1 MSVIKHLFKA
11 VAVITVFTIA
21 TRVMGFLFRIYLAN
35 KIGSEALGVYQI
47 GFSLFIV
54 LATVVGSGLP
64 LSISKLTAKYQE
76 KKDTKSEHNAV
87 SAAMIIGLA
96 VSILIT
102 FAVFTFKN
110 PISSLLASQYSIN
123 ILLMLVP
130 AIIATAIFSSFRG
143 SLWGHKRHFAVSF
156 TEFVEQIVRT
166 ILAVVFLEFGI
177 FNLTGAMSA
186 SLALT
191 IGCFFSAL
199 MAGWYY
205 FKNGGKLVR
214 PKRKYY
220 STVLKSAGPITGVR
234 VASSLIQPLI
244 AVLIPLR
251 LVAVGYTTSQALSL
265 LGVAV
270 GMSFPL
276 LFLPITVVGALSTA
290 LIPELSALM
299 ENKKEK
305 EFARQVNASL
315 IFSLF
320 VACLVVPVYI
330 GLGREIGE
338 FLFNNMN
345 SGAYLQSAA
354 WIMVP
359 ISLASITASILNTL
373 NLEIKSFRHYI
384 IGSIVLVLS
393 IWFLPRY
400 IGIESLIVGMGLCMS
415 IVTALN
421 YRMIKSKIT
430 VNRSLFKEI
439 LKMALFI
446 IPATLVCRF
455 TIGTFSYLF
464 PAFIA
469 IALSATLSVIMFVL
483 LCLVFDVINFDLWFL
498 NLKNLKLLNKNKKTK
513 TQLA

>member
-1 MSVIKHLFKA
+1 
-11 VAVITVFTIA
+11 
-21 TRVMGFLFRIYLAN
+21 
-35 KIGSEALGVYQI
+35 
-47 GFSLFIV
+47 
-54 LATVVGSGLP
+54 
-64 LSISKLTAKYQE
+64 
-76 KKDTKSEHNAV
+76 
-87 SAAMIIGLA
+87 
-96 VSILIT
+96 
-102 FAVFTFKN
+102 
-110 PISSLLASQYSIN
+110 
-123 ILLMLVP
+123 
-130 AIIATAIFSSFRG
+130 
-143 SLWGHKRHFAVSF
+143 
-156 TEFVEQIVRT
+156 
-166 ILAVVFLEFGI
+166 
-177 FNLTGAMSA
+177 
-186 SLALT
+186 
-191 IGCFFSAL
+191 
-199 MAGWYY
+199 
-205 FKNGGKLVR
+205 
-214 PKRKYY
+214 
-220 STVLKSAGPITGVR
+220 
-234 VASSLIQPLI
+234 
-244 AVLIPLR
+244 
-251 LVAVGYTTSQALSL
+251 
-265 LGVAV
+265 
-270 GMSFPL
+270 
-276 LFLPITVVGALSTA
+276 
-290 LIPELSALM
+290 M